1 MEILHF
7 MAAAAS
13 ISGALNI
20 GYDCYFLALP
30 HSHPPLPKR
39 QPRSFITYDISR
51 VQDHNVIH
59 LENAD
64 EKVDLVPRSGKL

>member
-1 MEILHF
+1 MDGNSPLDF

-20 GYDCYFLALP
+20 GYDCYFLCLP

-39 QPRSFITYDISR
+39 QAYLEHSLHMIYREFKTIT
-51 VQDHNVIH
+51 
-59 LENAD
+59 
-64 EKVDLVPRSGKL
+64 